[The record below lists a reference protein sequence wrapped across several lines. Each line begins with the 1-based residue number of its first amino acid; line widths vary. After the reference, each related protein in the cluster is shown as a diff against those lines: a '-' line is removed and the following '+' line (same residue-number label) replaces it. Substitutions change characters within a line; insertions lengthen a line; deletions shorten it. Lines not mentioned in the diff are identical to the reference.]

1 MSMALTAPPTR
12 KRFLIVACLFI
23 GIFIAYLDRVNVSV
37 LAANEPFLAYM
48 GIEGMPLQIGMMMT
62 VFLAAYGIAN
72 VVLSPLGDY
81 LGPRKAMML
90 CILIWTIALMIG
102 GVATSFALIIICR
115 ILLGIGEGFYYPLQS
130 VFIKNWFPKQERGRA
145 NAAWIVGQSV
155 APAIAMPF
163 FTWWIG
169 THGWRSNFFLC
180 AALGLIPLWLLWRY
194 VADKPEQHKSI
205 SEQEL
210 AYIKAGQ
217 ETESA
222 GSSESFMLRV
232 KPVITNYSYWLLV
245 LWYLCLQCLYWRWGY
260 RPFLENGSLSVIQP
274 DICTCGGITEV
285 KKICDMAHVYDKT
298 VQIHVCGGPISTA
311 VALHMETAIPN
322 FVIHELHRYALLEPN
337 TQTCKYN
344 YLPKNGMYEV
354 PELPGIGQEL
364 TEETMKKSPTIT
376 VK

>member
-1 MSMALTAPPTR
+1 
-12 KRFLIVACLFI
+12 
-23 GIFIAYLDRVNVSV
+23 
-37 LAANEPFLAYM
+37 M

-90 CILIWTIALMIG
+90 CILIWTIALMVG

-222 GSSESFMLRV
+222 GNSESFYVAGQTGDHQLL
-232 KPVITNYSYWLLV
+232 LLV
-245 LWYLCLQCLYWRWGY
+245 AGAVVPVPAMPVLGDDYLATDLSKISQRFQLGG
-260 RPFLENGSLSVIQP
+260 NGLAGVASLCPV
-274 DICTCGGITEV
+274 DICQSGRRR
-285 KKICDMAHVYDKT
+285 
-298 VQIHVCGGPISTA
+298 
-311 VALHMETAIPN
+311 L
-322 FVIHELHRYALLEPN
+322 RR
-337 TQTCKYN
+337 
-344 YLPKNGMYEV
+344 
-354 PELPGIGQEL
+354 
-364 TEETMKKSPTIT
+364 
-376 VK
+376 

>member
-1 MSMALTAPPTR
+1 
-12 KRFLIVACLFI
+12 
-23 GIFIAYLDRVNVSV
+23 
-37 LAANEPFLAYM
+37 
-48 GIEGMPLQIGMMMT
+48 
-62 VFLAAYGIAN
+62 
-72 VVLSPLGDY
+72 
-81 LGPRKAMML
+81 L

-222 GSSESFMLRV
+222 GSSES
-232 KPVITNYSYWLLV
+232 
-245 LWYLCLQCLYWRWGY
+245 
-260 RPFLENGSLSVIQP
+260 
-274 DICTCGGITEV
+274 
-285 KKICDMAHVYDKT
+285 
-298 VQIHVCGGPISTA
+298 
-311 VALHMETAIPN
+311 
-322 FVIHELHRYALLEPN
+322 
-337 TQTCKYN
+337 
-344 YLPKNGMYEV
+344 
-354 PELPGIGQEL
+354 
-364 TEETMKKSPTIT
+364 
-376 VK
+376 